1 MSANT
6 VAILGGGNMG
16 RALIGGLLRRGMR
29 AEKIKVAEVA
39 ADAQASL
46 RRDFGITASSDIRAT
61 ITDADVIVLA
71 VKPQDV
77 ASLLAPLAPL
87 LQETR
92 PLVVSIA
99 AGIRVASLALWC
111 GEAVPLMRAIP
122 NRPAL
127 VGASVTGL
135 FAPVTVN
142 AAAREA
148 AAFLFSAVGEVVWVA
163 NEEALDVVTALSGS
177 GPAYFFLLA
186 QEMMQAAVGLG
197 LEPEAARKLAVGTL
211 YGAGLLAQ
219 GSDGDLQRLR
229 EEVTSKGGTTE
240 AALQAFAS
248 ADLAATVFAALEAAM
263 RRSRELA
270 RNLG

>member
-1 MSANT
+1 MSASN

-29 AEKIKVAEVA
+29 AEKIKVAEVSS
-39 ADAQASL
+39 DAQESL
-46 RRDFGITASSDIRAT
+46 QRDFGITASSDIRAT
-61 ITDADVIVLA
+61 ITGADVIVLA

-77 ASLLAPLAPL
+77 ALLLAPWAPL
-87 LQETR
+87 LQQMR
-92 PLVVSIA
+92 PLVVSLA
-99 AGIRVASLALWC
+99 AGIRIASLELWC
-111 GEAVPLMRAIP
+111 GHRVPVMRAIP

-135 FAPVTVN
+135 FAPLTVN

-148 AAFLFSAVGEVVWVA
+148 AVSLFLAVGEVVWVA
-163 NEEALDVVTALSGS
+163 NEEALDLVTALSGS

-219 GSDGDLQRLR
+219 ASDGDLQRLR

-240 AALQAFAS
+240 AALQAFAA
-248 ADLAATVFAALEAAM
+248 ADLAATVFAALQAAM

-270 RNLG
+270 GNLG